1 MKIEEEIKQ
10 SKQID
15 QLTKSV
21 INILYTNN
29 KINDR
34 FRATLKEF
42 KINQSQYNIL
52 RILRG
57 KGDEC
62 ANCGQLREVMLDK
75 NPDVTRLCDKLVD
88 MKLIERE
95 INSKN
100 KREMLLKINEN
111 GKEILDKIEPKMK
124 GAMKIFDNLSSREH
138 RLLSD
143 LLDKFRG

>member
-1 MKIEEEIKQ
+1 LKIEEEIKQ
-10 SKQID
+10 SKKID
-15 QLTKSV
+15 PLTKSV
-21 INILYTNN
+21 INIMYTNN
-29 KINDR
+29 KINDN
-34 FRATLKEF
+34 FRLTLKEF

-88 MKLIERE
+88 MELIERE

-111 GKEILDKIEPKMK
+111 GRNLLDKIEPKMK
-124 GAMKIFDNLSSREH
+124 KSMKIFDKLTRKEH
-138 RLLSD
+138 KLLSD

>member
-15 QLTKSV
+15 QLTNSV
-21 INILYTNN
+21 INVLYTSN

-34 FRATLKEF
+34 FRLSLKEF

-57 KGDEC
+57 KGDDC

-75 NPDVTRLCDKLVD
+75 NPDVTRLCDKLVE
-88 MKLIERE
+88 MKLIERQ

-100 KREMLLKINEN
+100 KREMLLRINDQ
-111 GKEILDKIEPKMK
+111 GKEVLDSIEPKMK
-124 GAMKIFDNLSSREH
+124 DAMKIFDNLSQREH
-138 RLLSD
+138 RILSD

>member
-21 INILYTNN
+21 INVLYTSN

-34 FRATLKEF
+34 FRLSLKEF

-75 NPDVTRLCDKLVD
+75 NPDVTRLCDKLVE
-88 MKLIERE
+88 MKLIERQ

-100 KREMLLKINEN
+100 KREMLLRINDQ
-111 GKEILDKIEPKMK
+111 GKEVLDRIEPKMK
-124 GAMKIFDNLSSREH
+124 DAMKIFDNLSQREH
-138 RLLSD
+138 RILSD